1 MNEPVEAISDLLK
14 KRIDEDGYLVLDPIL
29 ARSVIRWVAEVEKIS
44 IESVETVENLR
55 NLIQK

>member
-29 ARSVIRWVAEVEKIS
+29 AKSVIRWVAEVEKIS